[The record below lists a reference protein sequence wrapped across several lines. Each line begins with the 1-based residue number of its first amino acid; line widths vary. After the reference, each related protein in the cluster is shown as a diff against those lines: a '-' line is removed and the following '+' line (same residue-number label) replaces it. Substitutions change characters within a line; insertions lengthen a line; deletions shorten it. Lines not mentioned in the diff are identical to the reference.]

1 MDGSST
7 EKMDSS
13 VYTFPDKKTKGD
25 EIIAY
30 VQSVSPIK
38 RNKRNTLDYCNVK
51 LQTEDT
57 FYDAICFSKAKRPW
71 LVEREENK
79 TAIKISNYTKLGGG
93 KSKLA
98 INDMT
103 KLSVPDPSDYCFQF
117 EPLRDD
123 QSQKRSLKEVVEQ
136 SSHMDVVTVSG
147 KILLKSETEIVGKDL
162 LKLAKATLSD
172 GVTTIGL
179 ELWEDIIDKIIEGQT
194 YTVSNARVRIWNKK
208 KKLSTTKDSIVQNN
222 DDENLMKIPC
232 NPNVV
237 SQSCDSSIEITN
249 IKSVQEIQKFKQ
261 CVNCSI
267 KIVQEDSR
275 FILHCDRCGHS
286 CRSSNCKTTVC
297 AKIVIEE
304 QTDLQK
310 KVVYLC
316 VFQNVLEK
324 VMSLDVN
331 CIDKYEVSEKL
342 LLLDDITITYNED
355 NVVTDIQLHKVS

>member
-1 MDGSST
+1 M
-7 EKMDSS
+7 
-13 VYTFPDKKTKGD
+13 KT
-25 EIIAY
+25 
-30 VQSVSPIK
+30 P
-38 RNKRNTLDYCNVK
+38 
-51 LQTEDT
+51 
-57 FYDAICFSKAKRPW
+57 YD
-71 LVEREENK
+71 
-79 TAIKISNYTKLGGG
+79 
-93 KSKLA
+93 
-98 INDMT
+98 
-103 KLSVPDPSDYCFQF
+103 
-117 EPLRDD
+117 
-123 QSQKRSLKEVVEQ
+123 
-136 SSHMDVVTVSG
+136 
-147 KILLKSETEIVGKDL
+147 
-162 LKLAKATLSD
+162 
-172 GVTTIGL
+172 
-179 ELWEDIIDKIIEGQT
+179 
-194 YTVSNARVRIWNKK
+194 
-208 KKLSTTKDSIVQNN
+208 
-222 DDENLMKIPC
+222 
-232 NPNVV
+232 PNVV

-331 CIDKYEVSEKL
+331 CIDKYEVSGKL

-355 NVVTDIQLHKVS
+355 TVVTDIQLHKVS